1 MTYNRVPLAL
11 RSGTATFGVCVV
23 GYMTANLIP
32 LMIIVMVDEL
42 GMSSARAGT
51 IMTMCLLACALTC
64 LFVSRWATHASRY
77 HLGRIGLVVMA
88 IGFAGTAFSTT
99 PVMATVFVIIGGV
112 GSGGAVAVG
121 GASLA
126 AFINPNRVSS
136 ICGLVNRIVVTIVLA
151 LVPIVGLN
159 MTNAFGIVAV
169 LALAAA
175 VTVTWLPM
183 PPSAS
188 EESWETSS
196 LKEVSSLS
204 PRMMTV
210 AGVTLLCCFALWAV
224 GEDALWAVSG
234 VMGQEQ
240 AALTDHQMGLALSLS
255 TAGGIA
261 AALAL
266 TVIGAR
272 FGRAIPVG
280 VLLVA
285 GGVLKLAATLST
297 SAIPYLAIIVA
308 WNTLYVAAFIYI
320 IAIAAGLDPSGRWS
334 SSILGTYLIGSAF
347 APMFGTFL
355 AETAGYQVLGVVLAA
370 FSFVLLVPLV
380 VIARLS
386 TRVEK
391 AHCEDRET
399 QAFKAAPSDVLNA
412 F

>member
-1 MTYNRVPLAL
+1 MPYSRVPLAL

-42 GMSSARAGT
+42 GMSSAQAGT
-51 IMTMCLLACALTC
+51 IMTLCLLACALTC
-64 LFVSRWATHASRY
+64 LFVSRWATHTSRY
-77 HLGRIGLVVMA
+77 HLGRIGLIVMA
-88 IGFAGTAFSTT
+88 AGFAGAAFSTST
-99 PVMATVFVIIGGV
+99 LMATVCVTIGGV

-136 ICGLVNRIVVTIVLA
+136 ICGLVNRVVVTVVLA
-151 LVPIVGLN
+151 LVPILGLN
-159 MTNAFGIVAV
+159 MTNAFGVVAV

-183 PPSAS
+183 PPPSTLEGAAA
-188 EESWETSS
+188 
-196 LKEVSSLS
+196 VSSPMGASTLS
-204 PRMMTV
+204 PRRMTI

-261 AALAL
+261 AALGL

-272 FGRAIPVG
+272 FGRAVPVA
-280 VLLVA
+280 VLLVV
-285 GGVLKLAATLST
+285 GGFLKLAASLST
-297 SAIPYLAIIVA
+297 AAIPYLMIIVA
-308 WNTLYVAAFIYI
+308 WNTIYAAAFIYI

-334 SSILGTYLIGSAF
+334 SPILGTYLVGSAF

-355 AETAGYQVLGVVLAA
+355 AETAGYQALGVVLAA
-370 FSFVLLVPLV
+370 FSFVLLAPLV
-380 VIARLS
+380 VIAGLS

-391 AHCEDRET
+391 AHGDNRDNP
-399 QAFKAAPSDVLNA
+399 AFNVVASDAVI
-412 F
+412 